1 MKTPLRAGAMAAA
14 VLGAS
19 ALAAAAPA
27 AHAQISPGVAVADAF
42 RATTLSLSAFGEVK
56 AAPDMASI
64 SLGVQTQA
72 PTAAQAMS
80 ENAQRM
86 SQVVAALKHAGI
98 EARDIQTSGLNLE
111 AQYAYEPNKP
121 PRLTGYQASNQ
132 VTVIVS
138 DLARLGSTLDAVVA
152 VGANQVNGVS
162 FGLKNPGAAE
172 DAARLK
178 AVQALSAKAQL
189 YAGATGYRLDRLVN
203 LSEGGGYTPP
213 RPLPMFAARTMAL
226 EASPTSVEPGQ
237 LDIRI
242 DVTAVYEL
250 AK

>member
-1 MKTPLRAGAMAAA
+1 MKTSLLSGAIAAA
-14 VLGAS
+14 LLSAS
-19 ALAAAAPA
+19 ALAAPA
-27 AHAQISPGVAVADAF
+27 AYAQPMAAADAF

-56 AAPDMASI
+56 ATPDMASI

-72 PTAAQAMS
+72 PTAAQAMAD
-80 ENAQRM
+80 NAQRM

-98 EARDIQTSGLNLE
+98 EAKDIQTSGLNLG
-111 AQYAYEPNKP
+111 AQYAYEPNVP

-132 VTVIVS
+132 VTVIVN
-138 DLARLGSTLDAVVA
+138 DLGKLGRTLDAVVA

-162 FGLKNPGAAE
+162 FGLKSPQAAE

-178 AVQALSAKAQL
+178 AVQALAAKAQL

-213 RPLPMFAARTMAL
+213 RPLPMFAARSAMA
-226 EASPTSVEPGQ
+226 EAAPTPVEAGE

-250 AK
+250 TK